1 MGMSAGTLPL
11 PSTDTPT
18 RRGEAPGMSLTDTIH
33 QVVIVGS
40 GPAGLTAAVY
50 AARANL
56 EPLLIE
62 GVVEGGPT
70 GGQLTLTTDVE
81 NFPGFPEGIMG
92 PQLILDMRAQAERF
106 GTRFIT
112 EDVVK
117 VDVERSPIT
126 LETASGATI
135 STSALIIA
143 TGAKPRRLEIP
154 GEDELWGSGVSACAT
169 CDGFF
174 FRDKHV
180 VIVGG
185 GDSAMEEAI
194 FLTKFAS
201 KVTVVHR
208 RDTLRAS
215 VIMQERAFKNDK
227 IEFIWNAQ
235 PIAVNGADGVVTS
248 LTLQDTT
255 SGERSELACDGLFL
269 AIGHIP
275 NTWLFDGVLETDDEG
290 YLIVAEPAT
299 ATNVPGVFA
308 CGDVMDHTYR
318 QAITAAG
325 TGCRAAIDAERWLAG
340 GAHTTAASPD
350 AEPTS
355 RPLP

>member
-1 MGMSAGTLPL
+1 MSV
-11 PSTDTPT
+11 TDTVHDV
-18 RRGEAPGMSLTDTIH
+18 AI
-33 QVVIVGS
+33 IGS
-40 GPAGLTAAVY
+40 GPAGLTAALY

-56 EPLLIE
+56 EPILIE
-62 GVVEGGPT
+62 GVIDGGPT

-81 NFPGFPEGIMG
+81 NFPGFPDGIMG
-92 PQLILDMRAQAERF
+92 PELITNMRAQAERF
-106 GTRFIT
+106 GTRFVT
-112 EDVVK
+112 EDIVAAHVT
-117 VDVERSPIT
+117 DQPIR
-126 LETASGATI
+126 LETASGQTI
-135 STSALIIA
+135 TTRALIVA
-143 TGAKPRRLEIP
+143 TGAKPRRLDVP
-154 GEDELWGSGVSACAT
+154 GEDELWGAGVSACAT

-180 VIVGG
+180 VVVGG

-208 RDTLRAS
+208 RDQLRAS

-227 IEFIWNAQ
+227 VEFVWNATVSR
-235 PIAVNGADGVVTS
+235 VNGSDGVVSS
-248 LTLQDTT
+248 LTLTNT
-255 SGERSELACDGLFL
+255 RTGEETDLPADGLFL

-275 NTWLFDGVLETDDEG
+275 NTWLFEGQLDTDEEG
-290 YLIVAEPAT
+290 YLVVDEPT
-299 ATNVPGVFA
+299 TRTNVPGVFA

-340 GAHTTAASPD
+340 GADVTAASPD
-350 AEPTS
+350 ATPTEAQ
-355 RPLP
+355 L